1 MLGWLFISLPLVA
14 WDTGYVLGRPHTMPG
29 GWAHIPLWQPYD
41 LYGRIDRVY
50 GFKAW
55 EAKNG
60 FTGGQSFMNLVE
72 MTLYMAY
79 LSLWYLYATP
89 DQRLRHVSSGTGNG
103 RRVLRGRM
111 AAAAV
116 LICFSAAVMT
126 LSKTVLYWMCE
137 YFSFFD
143 NIGHNDLKNLV
154 FLWIIPK

>member
-1 MLGWLFISLPLVA
+1 
-14 WDTGYVLGRPHTMPG
+14 
-29 GWAHIPLWQPYD
+29 
-41 LYGRIDRVY
+41 
-50 GFKAW
+50 
-55 EAKNG
+55 
-60 FTGGQSFMNLVE
+60 MNLVE